1 LLALA
6 NIVVAPMLAI
16 LGIGCFYDE
25 STGDESTGDAEEAG
39 N

>member
-25 STGDESTGDAEEAG
+25 STSDADAAV